1 MVHLP
6 TFTTVALTFPYMVKS
21 LNDFPYYFQSHLLPL
36 SSFIF
41 LPAINALS
49 TSSRLHWVS

>member
-1 MVHLP
+1 MVQLP

-21 LNDFPYYFQSHLLPL
+21 LNGYPYYFRSHLLPL

-49 TSSRLHWVS
+49 TSSHVSIG